1 MLPTTKINSPV
12 FVASLLTTT
21 FFALFAAIFPEI
33 STQYF
38 GQLQSFLVS
47 KVSWLYVLL
56 VAIFLLF
63 IIFIMVSRLG
73 DIKLGLDHD
82 APAYTN
88 LSWFSMLF
96 SAGMGI
102 GLMFFGVAEP
112 VMHYMSPPMGDAAT
126 VAAAKEAMR
135 ITFFH
140 WGLHAW
146 GIYAIVAL
154 TLAYFAYRHKLPL
167 LPRSALYPLIGERI
181 YGGIGHTVDSFAVVG
196 TIFGV
201 ATSMGFGVQ
210 QLNAGLHYL
219 VGIPE
224 ANYVQIML
232 IIGIT
237 ALATLSVVL
246 GLDRGIKRLSN
257 LNMTL
262 AVCLML
268 FVLLFGPT
276 TLLLQV
282 FVQNTGAYLSEIVSS
297 TFNLYAYDRRDDWIG
312 GWTLFYWGWW
322 VSWSPFVGMFI
333 ARVSKGRTIREFIVG
348 VLFIPAGFTFLWM
361 TIFGNTAIHEIAT
374 NQASNLAET
383 VSSNVPV
390 ALFVFFEQFA
400 IAPLLS
406 TIAICLITTFF
417 ITSADSGALVI
428 DTLAS
433 GGEEETPVWQRIFW
447 TAIIGIIAAAL
458 LSLGGLRALQ
468 TLTIASA
475 FPFMFVL
482 LIFCYSLFKA
492 LKADYMLQNS
502 VHHHSTIQQLS
513 KANWKQQLA
522 SLTAHPE
529 LNVAEKFI
537 ASSAQPALEQL
548 ATEFERNGITA
559 ELETETDSVRLI
571 INIENAENFNYQ
583 IRLRHFAMPNYA
595 DDKND
600 DYYRAE
606 VFLLRGGQ
614 RYDILSYS
622 QEQIIADAITQ
633 YERHLHY
640 LYLAGS
646 EFLQQDSEHSSG
658 L

>member
-1 MLPTTKINSPV
+1 MLPTSKINQPV

-21 FFALFAAIFPEI
+21 FFALFAAFFPEM

-38 GQLQSFLVS
+38 GQLQSFLVT
-47 KVSWLYVLL
+47 KVSWLYVLS

-63 IIFIMVSRLG
+63 IIFIMISRLG

-181 YGGIGHTVDSFAVVG
+181 YGGIGHIVDSFAVVG

-219 VGIPE
+219 IGIPE
-224 ANYVQIML
+224 ASYVQIVL

-237 ALATLSVVL
+237 ALATMSVVL

-276 TLLLQV
+276 ILLLQL
-282 FVQNTGAYLSEIVSS
+282 FVQNTGAYLSEIISS

-312 GWTLFYWGWW
+312 GWTLLYWGWW

-348 VLFIPAGFTFLWM
+348 VLFVPAGFTFLWM

-374 NQASNLAET
+374 NPASNLAGA

-447 TAIIGIIAAAL
+447 TASIGIIAAAL
-458 LSLGGLRALQ
+458 LSLGGLSALQ

-475 FPFMFVL
+475 FPFMLVL
-482 LIFCYSLFKA
+482 LVFCYSLFKA
-492 LKADYMLQNS
+492 LRADYMLQDT
-502 VHHHSTIQQLS
+502 VQYQGTIQQFS
-513 KANWKQQLA
+513 KTNWKQQLA

-529 LNVAEKFI
+529 LNVAENFI
-537 ASSAQPALEQL
+537 ANSAQPALEQL
-548 ATEFERNGITA
+548 AAEFERNGISA
-559 ELETETDSVRLI
+559 ELATETDSVRLSI
-571 INIENAENFNYQ
+571 AIENAENFNYQ
-583 IRLRHFAMPNYA
+583 IGLRHLAMPNYA

-622 QEQIIADAITQ
+622 QEQIIVDAITQ

-640 LYLAGS
+640 LYLAES
-646 EFLQQDSEHSSG
+646 EFLQQDT
-658 L
+658 

>member
-1 MLPTTKINSPV
+1 MLPPTKINPPV
-12 FVASLLTTT
+12 FWASLLTTT
-21 FFALFAAIFPEI
+21 FFAVFAAIFPEL

-38 GQLQSFLVS
+38 GQLQRFLVT
-47 KVSWLYVLL
+47 KVSWVYVLS

-63 IIFIMVSRLG
+63 VIFIMVSRLG

-112 VMHYMSPPMGDAAT
+112 VMHYMSPPVGDAAT

-154 TLAYFAYRHKLPL
+154 TLAYFAYRHRLPL

-181 YGGIGHTVDSFAVVG
+181 YGGIGHAVDTFAVVG

-224 ANYVQIML
+224 ATSVQIIL
-232 IIGIT
+232 IIAIT

-268 FVLLFGPT
+268 FVLFFGPT
-276 TLLLQV
+276 ILLLQI

-297 TFNLYAYDRRDDWIG
+297 TFNLYAYDKRDDWIG
-312 GWTLFYWGWW
+312 GWTLLYWGWW

-361 TIFGNTAIHEIAT
+361 TVFGNTAIHEIAT
-374 NQASNLAET
+374 NQASNLAQS
-383 VSSNVPV
+383 VGSNVPV

-400 IAPLLS
+400 ISPVLS

-428 DTLAS
+428 DTLTS
-433 GGEEETPVWQRIFW
+433 GGEEETPIWQRIFW
-447 TAIIGIIAAAL
+447 TACIGIIAAML
-458 LSLGGLRALQ
+458 LSVGGLSALQ
-468 TLTIASA
+468 TLAIASA

-482 LIFCYSLFKA
+482 LVFCYSLFKA
-492 LKADYMLQNS
+492 LKADYMLQDS
-502 VHHHSTIQQLS
+502 VQHHSTIQQFS
-513 KANWKQQLA
+513 KANWKKQLA

-529 LNVAEKFI
+529 LKEAENFI
-537 ASSAQPALEQL
+537 TRSALPALKQL
-548 ATEFERNGITA
+548 AAEFEHNGIAA
-559 ELETETDSVRLI
+559 ELTAETDSVRLI
-571 INIENAENFNYQ
+571 INIEDAENFNYQ
-583 IRLRHFAMPNYA
+583 IRLRHFAMPDYA

-614 RYDILSYS
+614 RYDILSYN

-640 LYLAGS
+640 LYLAGA
-646 EFLQQDSEHSSG
+646 EFLKHEPEQDPA
-658 L
+658 

>member
-1 MLPTTKINSPV
+1 MLPTTKINPPV
-12 FVASLLTTT
+12 FATSLFITV
-21 FFALFAAIFPEI
+21 FFALFAAIFPEL
-33 STQYF
+33 SAQYF
-38 GQLQSFLVS
+38 GQLQHLLVTQ
-47 KVSWLYVLL
+47 VSWLYVLS
-56 VAIFLLF
+56 VAAFLLF

-82 APAYTN
+82 QPAYTN

-112 VMHYMSPPMGDAAT
+112 VMHYMSPPVGDAAT
-126 VAAAKEAMR
+126 ISAAKEAMR

-181 YGGIGHTVDSFAVVG
+181 YGGIGHAVDSFAVVG

-219 VGIPE
+219 LGIPE
-224 ANYVQIML
+224 ASYIQITL
-232 IIGIT
+232 IICIT
-237 ALATLSVVL
+237 GLATLSVVL

-276 TLLLQV
+276 ILLLQS
-282 FVQNTGAYLSEIVSS
+282 FVQNTGSYLSELVSS

-312 GWTLFYWGWW
+312 GWTLLYWGWW
-322 VSWSPFVGMFI
+322 ISWSPFVGMFI

-361 TIFGNTAIHEIAT
+361 TVFGNTAIHEIAT
-374 NQASNLAET
+374 NQASNLAES

-428 DTLAS
+428 DTLTS
-433 GGEEETPVWQRIFW
+433 GGEEDTPVWQRIFW
-447 TAIIGIIAAAL
+447 TAVIGIIAAAL
-458 LSLGGLRALQ
+458 LSLGGLGALQ

-492 LKADYMLQNS
+492 LKADYLLQDS
-502 VHHHSTIQQLS
+502 VQNHSTIQQFS
-513 KANWKQQLA
+513 KTNWKKQLA

-529 LNVAEKFI
+529 FNTAKKFI
-537 ASSAQPALEQL
+537 AGSAQPALEQL
-548 ATEFERNGITA
+548 AAEFHHNGISA
-559 ELETETDSVRLI
+559 ELEIKADSIRLI
-571 INIENAENFNYQ
+571 IDIENAENFNYQ

-595 DDKND
+595 DEQNG

-646 EFLQQDSEHSSG
+646 EVLQQEPEQEPG
-658 L
+658 T

>member
-1 MLPTTKINSPV
+1 MLPPTKINPPV

-21 FFALFAAIFPEI
+21 FFALFAAVFPEI

-47 KVSWLYVLL
+47 KVSWLYVLS

-224 ANYVQIML
+224 ANYIQIML

-237 ALATLSVVL
+237 ALATLSVVM

-257 LNMTL
+257 LNMIL

-276 TLLLQV
+276 ILLLQV

-312 GWTLFYWGWW
+312 GWTLLYWGWW

-374 NQASNLAET
+374 NQSSNLAEA

-406 TIAICLITTFF
+406 TIAICLVTTFF

-433 GGEEETPVWQRIFW
+433 GGDEETPVWQRIFW

-458 LSLGGLRALQ
+458 LSLGGLSALQ

-482 LIFCYSLFKA
+482 LIFCYGLFKA
-492 LKADYMLQNS
+492 LKADYMLQDS
-502 VHHHSTIQQLS
+502 VQHHSTIQQFS

-548 ATEFERNGITA
+548 AIEFERNGITA
-559 ELETETDSVRLI
+559 ELETEKDSVRLI
-571 INIENAENFNYQ
+571 INIENAENFNYR

-646 EFLQQDSEHSSG
+646 EFLQQDPEQSSG

>member
-502 VHHHSTIQQLS
+502 VQHHSTIQQFS